1 LRSTVAALQN
11 SDRDPNPASHDLPP
25 DQPWR
30 QNLQRLREI
39 PRNWKHGRNDPG
51 ARAEL
56 HAALYRVSEDESG
69 TVVIALLRQG
79 ISPEAIWQVLFD
91 TAAELLIHQPGIVP
105 LHAQTTAN
113 ALYYA
118 YRVCAHEQTQQL
130 TLLQCA
136 AFIAMFRKLVNP
148 TQPDIS
154 LEALQPLPLDSTAVD
169 AIDEIFAEVSAG
181 RRLHA
186 ARKSLSYLQTGGD
199 AEALIAKARHHLVY
213 NADEPHDYKFS
224 EAVFD
229 SYAQLANSD
238 WRCHFL
244 CAGMAYFKAPA
255 KRPGPV
261 VEQMLERL
269 KT

>member
-1 LRSTVAALQN
+1 VRWFSPT
-11 SDRDPNPASHDLPP
+11 SP
-25 DQPWR
+25 
-30 QNLQRLREI
+30 
-39 PRNWKHGRNDPG
+39 PRNWKQGRNDAG
-51 ARAEL
+51 GRAEL

-69 TVVIALLRQG
+69 TVVVALLRRG

-91 TAAELLIHQPGIVP
+91 TAAELLMHEPGIVP

-113 ALYYA
+113 ALYYT
-118 YRVCAHEQTQQL
+118 YRACDDERTQQL

-136 AFIAMFRKLVNP
+136 AFIAMFCKLVNA
-148 TQPDIS
+148 TQADIS
-154 LEALQPLPLDSTAVD
+154 LEALQPLPLDNPAAD
-169 AIDEIFAEVSAG
+169 AIDEIFAEVAAG
-181 RRLHA
+181 RRLYA

-199 AEALIAKARHHLVY
+199 AEALIATARHHLVY
-213 NADEPHDYKFS
+213 SADEPHEYKFS

-229 SYAQLANSD
+229 SYAQPANSD
-238 WRCHFL
+238 WRYRFL